1 MIFLKAFIVGG
12 LICVIGQILIDKTK
26 LTPAR
31 ILVSYVIA
39 GVILQIFGWYQKLV
53 DFAGAGATI
62 PLSGFGC
69 TLAKGVKKA
78 VEEDG
83 FLGIFTGGLTAGA
96 AGIAAA
102 IIFGLIASIIFK
114 PKSNS

>member
-1 MIFLKAFIVGG
+1 MIFVKAFIVGG

-31 ILVSYVIA
+31 ILVSYVVA
-39 GVILQIFGWYQKLV
+39 GVILQVFGLYQKLI
-53 DFAGAGATI
+53 DFCGAGSTV

-69 TLAKGVKKA
+69 VLAKGVKKA

-102 IIFGLIASIIFK
+102 IIFGLIAAIIFK

>member
-1 MIFLKAFIVGG
+1 MIYLKAFIVGG

-31 ILVSYVIA
+31 ILVSYVVA
-39 GVILQIFGWYQKLV
+39 GVILQIFGWYQKLI

-96 AGIAAA
+96 AGITAA
-102 IIFGLIASIIFK
+102 ILFGLIASIIFK

>member
-1 MIFLKAFIVGG
+1 MIFVKAFIVGG
-12 LICVIGQILIDKTK
+12 LICVIGQIMIDKTK

-31 ILVSYVIA
+31 ILVSYVVA
-39 GVILQIFGWYQKLV
+39 GAILQVFGLYQKLI
-53 DFAGAGATI
+53 DFCGAGATI

-69 TLAKGVKKA
+69 VLTKGVKKA
-78 VEEDG
+78 VLEDG

-102 IIFGLIASIIFK
+102 IIFGLIAAVIFR
-114 PKSNS
+114 PKANS

>member
-1 MIFLKAFIVGG
+1 MIFVKAFVVGG
-12 LICVIGQILIDKTK
+12 LICVVGQILIDKTK

-31 ILVSYVIA
+31 ILVSYVVA
-39 GVILQIFGWYQKLV
+39 GVILQVFGLYQKLI
-53 DFAGAGATI
+53 DFCGAGATI

-102 IIFGLIASIIFK
+102 LIFSLIAAIIFR
-114 PKSNS
+114 PKANS

>member
-1 MIFLKAFIVGG
+1 MCLFYSFFKSAKSV
-12 LICVIGQILIDKTK
+12 
-26 LTPAR
+26 
-31 ILVSYVIA
+31 
-39 GVILQIFGWYQKLV
+39 LQIFGWYQKLI

-69 TLAKGVKKA
+69 NLAKGVKKA

-96 AGIAAA
+96 AGITAA
-102 IIFGLIASIIFK
+102 ILFGLIASIIFK

>member
-1 MIFLKAFIVGG
+1 MIFIKAFIVGG

-26 LTPAR
+26 MTPAR
-31 ILVSYVIA
+31 ILVSYLVA
-39 GVILQIFGWYQKLV
+39 GVVLQVFGVYQKLI
-53 DFAGAGATI
+53 DFCGAGATV
-62 PLSGFGC
+62 PLCGFGAA
-69 TLAKGVKKA
+69 LAKGVKKA

-96 AGIAAA
+96 GGIAAA
-102 IIFGLIASIIFK
+102 LIFGLLAALIFK

>member
-1 MIFLKAFIVGG
+1 MIFLKAFVVGG

-31 ILVSYVIA
+31 ILVSYVVV
-39 GVILQIFGWYQKLV
+39 GVILQVFGLYEKLIK
-53 DFAGAGATI
+53 FAGAGATV

-69 TLAKGVKKA
+69 VLAKGVKKA
-78 VEEDG
+78 IEEQG

-96 AGIAAA
+96 AGITAA
-102 IIFGLIASIIFK
+102 ILFGLIASLIFRPK
-114 PKSNS
+114 PRS